1 MRRQRW
7 WNDAVLRYMW
17 MKSELLP
24 EEKLLAEKLSIL
36 TPAFSEISSEE
47 REPYRQNTL
56 NSHRIIIP
64 AVC

>member
-1 MRRQRW
+1 
-7 WNDAVLRYMW
+7 MW

-36 TPAFSEISSEE
+36 TPAFSEISSEV
-47 REPYRQNTL
+47 RDPYRQNTL